1 MESLKYTLLKI
12 IHVSGLTFLEP
23 VVRLCY
29 GEEPQLQLKKIGRF
43 IVIPSLTFLAFL
55 VAWALI
61 APVYKTKS
69 GEVPTPAVVWDAAQ
83 GVKRFHERESDKQV
97 AYGLSGE
104 ERETTLAAVTKQ
116 RAVLNTMKADA
127 DQQVA
132 EASEARTALV
142 AEEIEPLAT
151 AYETKK
157 AEFEQAAKRREA
169 ALIVKASQI
178 DQRDIDAKNELLAYI
193 RGHESQTEQER
204 ELLKQLK
211 AEQDNVRNLTYT
223 PLQNAM
229 RIQTEIAEQEQYLA
243 KKEEILSKANRSLKL
258 EEEAAKLK
266 ELKLQYAATTGPDL
280 MPIAQQMLQIE
291 GRMQKIVD
299 SEYAKPWTL
308 PMQIMRSLACVFA
321 GFFLATAIAIPIG
334 VLCGVS
340 PTFMAAVTPFIA
352 LFKPVSPIVWLPISL
367 IIVGGVITD
376 PETHWL
382 MVGLSNLPLIGW
394 LQINPAFIASAI
406 TVALCSL
413 WPTLVNTALGVASI
427 DKDHLNVAR
436 VLRLNFF
443 QRLTKIV
450 IPSALPLIFAGLRI
464 SLGVG
469 WMVLI
474 AAELLSSSEGI
485 GKFVWDMFN
494 NGSSETFAQMFVV
507 VFVVG
512 AIGLLLD
519 RIMIIFQRLVSF
531 DGAPAAI

>member
-1 MESLKYTLLKI
+1 MEQLKYSLLKAI
-12 IHVSGLTFLEP
+12 NVSGLTFLEP

-29 GEEPQLQLKKIGRF
+29 GEEPREQLRKIGRF
-43 IVIPSLTFLAFL
+43 IVIPAITFGIFL
-55 VAWALI
+55 WAWAVI

-69 GEVPTPAVVWDAAQ
+69 GEVPTPAVVYQAAQ
-83 GVKRFHERESDKQV
+83 GIKAFHDRESDKEAAYTLTAEQRESQLERTRQDLASTKELRELANRQV
-97 AYGLSGE
+97 
-104 ERETTLAAVTKQ
+104 VK
-116 RAVLNTMKADA
+116 
-127 DQQVA
+127 A
-132 EASEARTALV
+132 EAAKSVWLDEQLV
-142 AEEIEPLAT
+142 SIDEQYDGLKTKFSIE
-151 AYETKK
+151 
-157 AEFEQAAKRREA
+157 QKRREA
-169 ALIVKASQI
+169 ALRNKAANIPQ
-178 DQRDIDAKNELLAYI
+178 DNLTAKNELLAYI
-193 RGHESQTEQER
+193 RGHKEQTELEEETLAELDEER
-204 ELLKQLK
+204 SEIREQPFPELAAAL
-211 AEQDNVRNLTYT
+211 RW
-223 PLQNAM
+223 
-229 RIQTEIAEQEQYLA
+229 QTELAEQEQYLL
-243 KKEEILSKANRSLKL
+243 KKEEILSRANR
-258 EEEAAKLK
+258 
-266 ELKLQYAATTGPDL
+266 ELKLAEQNEKLQTLKHQYAAASGPEML
-280 MPIAQQMLQIE
+280 GLAEQMLQQEQRISS
-291 GRMQKIVD
+291 IAT

-308 PMQIMRSLACVFA
+308 PMQIMRSVACVFA
-321 GFFLATAIAIPIG
+321 GFFLATAIAVPIG
-334 VLCGVS
+334 ILCGVS
-340 PTFMAAVTPFIA
+340 STFMAAVTPFIA

-376 PETHWL
+376 PDEHWL
-382 MVGLSNLPLIGW
+382 ITTLAELPLIGW

-436 VLRLNFF
+436 VLRLSFT

-494 NGSSETFAQMFVV
+494 NGSSATFAQMFVV

-519 RIMIIFQRLVSF
+519 RIMIVFQRLVSF